1 MTHRHAW
8 IVALLALAACGKD
21 KDSTSSAEAAPAP
34 GATSAAAT
42 KPAKP
47 PTKAP
52 SRGPEHAVYSL
63 VDNRLSGHL
72 MRNGGLL
79 VPGGSAGFAKY
90 VRFGNVMKGGK
101 RTWDLRQQEGE
112 VKVARITGKSG
123 TVFVPL
129 TAAQAARNT
138 LRFRVFAKDAGAVS
152 VRVNENKD
160 INGQLTEGWSTVE
173 LAVPAGQLKEGENSI
188 AIFTKSSGAALAW
201 LHVGAQSSV
210 ADDGAAKFFEAGS
223 KSLVIPKDGGM
234 TWFVAVPEQGKLTA
248 DLADGACTISVVAT
262 GEDGATLEGKLTGLG
277 SALDLGGLAGKAA
290 RLDLEAQ
297 GCAAAQLS
305 KAELVVPGAASTV
318 KRGDPPKHVVFVIM
332 DSLRADRVRVFN
344 SKARAEAPNWEKLAE
359 TSSVF
364 MTHYVQGNES
374 QVSHASM
381 WSSAYLAKHKASEM
395 KDKLD
400 AKFFTIDEVAKKA
413 GKYVAGVSANGYIRP
428 ERGFGSAWDQF
439 VNHITKSLGLKGID
453 VFEKGVSFITPKKDQ
468 PWFLYMGMIDT
479 HVTWR
484 AKSPWIEK
492 YDPGYKGKF
501 ETSYGDD
508 GKGGSNGKGMS
519 EKEQNHVRAL
529 YDSNIS
535 YQDDLLGKLVEQLQS
550 WGIYDKTMIII
561 TADHGDE
568 LWEEADRVGH
578 AGSQRETV
586 VHVPML
592 IHYPPLF
599 PTAKVRSGTEG
610 IDIVPTLADVLGVA
624 FDPEWQGASL
634 LPLAHGNDV
643 YPLLA
648 MSSAYENSHAGRI
661 GHWKLQL
668 KGGGAPRLWN
678 LARDPDEKNDVWG
691 KAHIGAR
698 LLLDPMWLLRGWNS
712 EWKKS
717 QWGNAAAV
725 TNRFA
730 SDLGE

>member
-1 MTHRHAW
+1 MTHRHLW
-8 IVALLALAACGKD
+8 IAALFALAACGND
-21 KDSTSSAEAAPAP
+21 KDATSSAEAAPVPAGTTAASRAP
-34 GATSAAAT
+34 AKAPVKAAA
-42 KPAKP
+42 
-47 PTKAP
+47 
-52 SRGPEHAVYSL
+52 RGPEHSVYSL

-90 VRFGNVMKGGK
+90 VRFGNLMKGGK

-129 TAAQAARNT
+129 TAAQAGRNT
-138 LRFRVFAKDAGAVS
+138 LRIRAFAQDDGAVS

-160 INGQLTEGWSTVE
+160 LNGQLTKGWSTVE
-173 LAVPAGQLKEGENSI
+173 LQVPAGQLKEGENSI
-188 AIFTKSSGAALAW
+188 AIFTKSSSTSVAW
-201 LHVGAQSSV
+201 LQVGAQAAV
-210 ADDGAAKFFEAGS
+210 GEDGAVKFFESGS
-223 KSLVIPKDGGM
+223 KSLVLPKDGGM
-234 TWFVAVPEQGKLTA
+234 TWFVAVPEKAKLTG
-248 DLADGACTISVVAT
+248 DLSDGACTVNVVAT
-262 GEDGATLEGKLTGLG
+262 ADDGATLEGKLSGIG
-277 SALDLGGLAGKAA
+277 SAIDLGAMAGKAA
-290 RLDLEAQ
+290 RLDLEPT
-297 GCAAAQLS
+297 GCPQAQLS
-305 KAELVVPGAASTV
+305 NAALVVPGPAPVV
-318 KRGDPPKHVVFVIM
+318 KRADPPKHIVFVIM
-332 DSLRADRVRVFN
+332 DSLRADRVRLFN
-344 SKARAEAPNWEKLAE
+344 PKARAEVPNWEKLAE
-359 TSSVF
+359 SSTVF

-400 AKFFTIDEVAKKA
+400 SKFMTIDEVAKKA
-413 GKYVAGVSANGYIRP
+413 NKYAAGASANGYIRP
-428 ERGFGSAWDQF
+428 ERGFGTSWDQF
-439 VNHITKSLGLKGID
+439 VNHITKSLGLKGAD
-453 VFEKGVSFITPKKDQ
+453 VMEKGISFITPKKDQ
-468 PWFLYMGMIDT
+468 PWFLYLGLIDT

-492 YDPGYKGKF
+492 YDGGYKGKF

-508 GKGGSNGKGMS
+508 GKGGSNGKGLS

-550 WGIYDKTMIII
+550 WGIYDKTMIIV

-578 AGSQRETV
+578 GGSQRETV

-599 PTAKVRSGTEG
+599 PTTKVRGGTEG

-624 FDPEWQGASL
+624 FDPEWQGTSL
-634 LPLAHGNDV
+634 LPIAQGSDA
-643 YPLLA
+643 YPLLT
-648 MSSAYENSHAGRI
+648 MSSAYENMHAGRI

-678 LARDPDEKNDVWG
+678 LAKDPDEKNDVWG

-698 LLLDPMWLLRGWNS
+698 LLLDPMWLLRGWNA

-717 QWGNAAAV
+717 QWGNAASV
-725 TNRFA
+725 SSRFA
-730 SDLGE
+730 AD

>member
-1 MTHRHAW
+1 MKHRNAHAW
-8 IVALLALAACGKD
+8 IALVFALAGCGSNKD
-21 KDSTSSAEAAPAP
+21 ASSSAEAAPVP
-34 GATSAAAT
+34 GAPAAAN

-47 PTKAP
+47 PVKAAP
-52 SRGPEHAVYSL
+52 RGPEHPVYSL
-63 VDNRLSGHL
+63 VDSRLSGHL
-72 MRNGGLL
+72 TRNGGLL
-79 VPGGSAGFAKY
+79 VPAGSAGFAKY

-101 RTWDLRQQEGE
+101 KTWELRQTEGDI
-112 VKVARITGKSG
+112 KVARITGKSG

-129 TAAQAARNT
+129 TAAQAGRNT
-138 LRFRVFAKDAGAVS
+138 LRIRAFASGDGAIS

-160 INGQLTEGWSTVE
+160 INGQLVTGWSTVE

-188 AIFTKSSGAALAW
+188 AIFTKSSGTAVAW
-201 LHVGAQSSV
+201 LHVGAKSAV
-210 ADDGAAKFFEAGS
+210 GDDGAATFFESGS
-223 KSLVIPKDGGM
+223 KSLLLPKDGSM
-234 TWFVAVPEQGKLTA
+234 SWFIAVPDQAKLTG
-248 DLADGACTISVVAT
+248 DLSDGSCTVNVLAT
-262 GEDGATLEGKLTGLG
+262 AEDGATLEGKLTGIG
-277 SALDLGGLAGKAA
+277 SAFDLGPLAGKAA
-290 RLDLEAQ
+290 RIDLESA
-297 GCAAAQLS
+297 GCPVAQLANAS
-305 KAELVVPGAASTV
+305 VVVPGAAATV
-318 KRGDPPKHVVFVIM
+318 KRADPPKHVVFIIM

-344 SKARAEAPNWEKLAE
+344 PKARAEVPNWEKLAE
-359 TSSVF
+359 KSSVF

-381 WSSAYLAKHKASEM
+381 WASAYLAKHKASAM

-400 AKFFTIDEVAKKA
+400 AKYMTIDEVAKKA

-428 ERGFGSAWDQF
+428 ERGFGPSWDQF

-453 VFEKGVSFITPKKDQ
+453 VYEKGISFITPKKDQ

-508 GKGGSNGKGMS
+508 GPGGSKGKGLT

-535 YQDDLLGKLVEQLQS
+535 YQDDLLGKLVEQLKT
-550 WGIYDKTMIII
+550 WGIYEKTMIII

-586 VHVPML
+586 VHVPLL
-592 IHYPPLF
+592 IHYPAMF
-599 PTAKVRSGTEG
+599 PTAKIQAGTEG

-624 FDPEWQGASL
+624 TDPEWQGTSL
-634 LPLAHGNDV
+634 LALAHGAGG
-643 YPLLA
+643 YPWLTT
-648 MSSAYENSHAGRI
+648 SSAYENSHAGRI
-661 GHWKLQL
+661 GHWKMQL
-668 KGGGAPRLWN
+668 KGGGTPRLWN
-678 LARDPDEKNDVWG
+678 LGKDPEERKDLWG
-691 KAHIGAR
+691 TAHVGAR
-698 LLLDPMWLLRGWNS
+698 LMLDAM
-712 EWKKS
+712 
-717 QWGNAAAV
+717 
-725 TNRFA
+725 
-730 SDLGE
+730 